1 MYDLNSEGYA
11 LLEQKRGEPFIINKN
26 GTISKLNQQ
35 YFAAYVQLTH
45 LMIHY
50 PPDKC
55 FYVYRDD
62 SGVWA
67 NVDGD
72 GIESIVLKTL
82 NHYAKVQDIR
92 ELLACYTSSFLSSV
106 SHLLKKLAVVDK
118 SVNFFEKKEHVIHCA
133 NTMLVY
139 DEKLRTWEQKDFSP
153 AYHSRNQI
161 PIMYDPA
168 AGCPRFLNDLL
179 APAMTQDDID
189 VIQIYFG
196 QCLLGHNSSQ
206 TFLLI
211 LGEPGTGKSMLANI
225 IEMVIGDQ
233 NFTEL
238 RLGHIGGRFETSA
251 FRGKNLL
258 VGKDVRSDFLCEKDA
273 GMIKSLTGGDSV
285 MAELKNSN
293 LRHEVTGN
301 FNVIIVGNPRLRIAF
316 DEDVGAWRRR
326 LLLTR
331 YHQPASMKRVADL
344 DKVLFDEEKS
354 GILNWALEGAS
365 KLLANG
371 GLIER
376 SAEQQARVDDLIAYS
391 KPFDAFGRNHINP
404 NPNTGITTDQAVTSF
419 FRFCK
424 RSGWEGGAFTPA
436 KVQRMFHEWMGTT
449 FNAVPSIFLSCGQRR
464 RGYFGFQIVE
474 S

>member
-1 MYDLNSEGYA
+1 MHELNNEGYVR
-11 LLEQKRGEPFIINKN
+11 LEQGRGKPFRTNKR
-26 GTISKLNQQ
+26 GTISNLNQQ
-35 YFAAYVQLTH
+35 YFAAYVQLMH
-45 LMIHY
+45 WMLY
-50 PPDKC
+50 SQLDEC

-62 SGVWA
+62 RGVWE
-67 NVDGD
+67 NVNGSK
-72 GIESIVLKTL
+72 INRIVLNTL
-82 NHYAKVQDIR
+82 NHYAQVQGAP
-92 ELLACYTSSFLSSV
+92 ELQAYYSSSFINSV
-106 SHLLKKLAVVDK
+106 LRFLKDLALEENPEAFFKKKGHVV
-118 SVNFFEKKEHVIHCA
+118 HCA

-139 DEKLRTWEQKDFSP
+139 DEKLKAWAQKDFSP
-153 AYHSRNQI
+153 DYRSQNQNTI
-161 PIMYDPA
+161 KYDTA
-168 AGCPRFLNDLL
+168 ARCPRFLNDLL
-179 APAMTQDDID
+179 SPAMTEDDIS
-189 VIQIYFG
+189 VLQIYFG

-211 LGEPGTGKSMLANI
+211 LGDPGTGKSMVGNI
-225 IEMVIGDQ
+225 IENVIGRQ
-233 NFTEL
+233 NYTQL

-251 FRGKNLL
+251 FRGKTLL